1 MPPENVL
8 TKSLR
13 RSHSSNIRSRAS
25 HRSRRA
31 CRGTWYSTPW
41 MSVFSHAVVSPSRLG
56 SWNTTPNR
64 LRTSVGCAVGSSPSS
79 SSEPLV
85 GRSRLVSI
93 LMVVVLPAPFGP
105 RNAKI
110 SPARTSNETSLTAL
124 TSPNDLTMC
133 WTRMMGRSLTTLEH
147 HGLNGVRPRSD
158 LDRGPADGEVIRSAL
173 CRGVHDDHDHLPV
186 VVDEARREQHAAAR
200 RRQDPAGDRKST
212 RLNSSHQIISYAV
225 FCL

>member
-1 MPPENVL
+1 MPPENVF
-8 TKSLR
+8 TKSSR
-13 RSHSSNIRSRAS
+13 RSHSSNMRSRVS
-25 HRSRRA
+25 VRSRRA
-31 CRGTWYSTPW
+31 RRGTWYRTPW
-41 MSVFSHAVVSPSRLG
+41 ISMFSHAVRSLSRLG
-56 SWNTTPNR
+56 SWNTTPKR
-64 LRTSVGCAVGSSPSS
+64 RRISVWCVVGSSPSS
-79 SSEPLV
+79 SREPLV
-85 GRSRLVSI
+85 GRSRVVSI

-173 CRGVHDDHDHLPV
+173 GRGVHDDHDHLPV
-186 VVDEARREQHAAAR
+186 VVD
-200 RRQDPAGDRKST
+200 RKS
-212 RLNSSHQIISYAV
+212 V
-225 FCL
+225 V